1 MVIDNMDKLENK
13 MKNFIIKLLTN
24 CNNLDIIIGSRN
36 QNQFADLNEA
46 KIIKLNP
53 LNEVD
58 AVKLFYEYAENY
70 SKKKD
75 IIKCEEIVEFIN
87 LDPNSK

>member
-24 CNNLDIIIGSRN
+24 CSHIDIIIGSRN

-53 LNEVD
+53 LNEVE
-58 AVKLFYEYAENY
+58 AVKLF
-70 SKKKD
+70 
-75 IIKCEEIVEFIN
+75 
-87 LDPNSK
+87 